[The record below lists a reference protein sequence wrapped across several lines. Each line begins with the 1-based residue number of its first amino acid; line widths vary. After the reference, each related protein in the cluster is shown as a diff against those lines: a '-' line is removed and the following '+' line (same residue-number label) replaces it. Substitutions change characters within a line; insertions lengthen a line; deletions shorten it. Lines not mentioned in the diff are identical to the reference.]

1 MKTFIWTI
9 TALITAT
16 LVLATPSSC
25 QSAAEKET
33 QETLA
38 AAKADAQAA
47 ASEAQQQAQE
57 ALTQADVAQKQADIL
72 AQQLHPDALAYSR
85 SVAATV
91 PTGESFSINLLQH
104 AAQSIL
110 VIPLDEIKA
119 EDLAAITEDVGIM
132 CRVLDKKLEQEARI
146 EPAKRTPFPFG
157 ANNETEGIYLEGYG
171 ALFLLNVNFPLIPP
185 PEIKKEGP
193 PKEEGDTFWEE
204 TKNELHS
211 TKEYGTLSGGGY
223 GGGVYG
229 GGGYG
234 GVAKLYTYGVDRSS
248 ENYDPEKVEQLKT
261 TLIRSLKHAANIRN
275 LKPDESVI
283 ISVRGCAPGVV
294 VQETVIEKNAD
305 RGSTTS
311 RSGSVGVSRRA
322 PVLRT
327 LPAEEGNAASTVLT
341 IRAKKSEIDAF
352 AKGQATFDQFRQK
365 VCIHTH

>member
-25 QSAAEKET
+25 QSTAEKET

-57 ALTQADVAQKQADIL
+57 ALKQADVAQKQADIL

-91 PTGESFSINLLQH
+91 PTGDAFSINLLQH

-110 VIPLDEIKA
+110 VIPADEIKA
-119 EDLAAITEDVGIM
+119 EDLAAITEDIGIM
-132 CRVLDKKLEQEARI
+132 CRVLNKRLEQEARI
-146 EPAKRTPFPFG
+146 TTRRTLLPFG
-157 ANNETEGIYLEGYG
+157 GDTETEGIYLEGYG
-171 ALFLLNVNFPLIPP
+171 ALFVLNVNFPLVPP
-185 PEIKKEGP
+185 PETKKEGP

-211 TKEYGTLSGGGY
+211 QEAGSTKNIVQY
-223 GGGVYG
+223 
-229 GGGYG
+229 
-234 GVAKLYTYGVDRSS
+234 YTVDRPS
-248 ENYDPEKVEQLKT
+248 ENYDAEKVEQLKT
-261 TLIRSLKHAANIRN
+261 TLVKSLKHAANIRN

-283 ISVRGCAPGVV
+283 ISVRGCSPGAVI
-294 VQETVIEKNAD
+294 QETVVEKNSG
-305 RGSTTS
+305 RVSTTS
-311 RSGSVGVSRRA
+311 RSGSVSVSRRA
-322 PVLRT
+322 PVLMT
-327 LPAEEGNAASTVLT
+327 LPTEDGNAGSTVLT
-341 IRAKKSEIDAF
+341 IRAKKSEIDSF
-352 AKGQATFDQFRQK
+352 AKGQTTLDHFRQK
-365 VCIHTH
+365 VRIYTY